1 MKVVDLSLFPTSID
15 VTLYRYNYLDNKLWT
30 QLKNQVDYIE
40 VDQNSIIVT
49 NSQLEA
55 IIAANYSDEINK
67 IKSTGSKFFH
77 TQVNSIYFIW
87 AMVQE
92 MSNLQFVKLTRSL
105 DKDYTRMLNTAEDE
119 KTIEFDFKL
128 LSITIKLAE
137 IFNTEEVAVINEAL
151 YQLGILDRGEPYTRL
166 KAVEVIG
173 ALDDLINALEDEIL
187 SERVGVLS
195 ELLEV
200 FTFKIER
207 DNPLTLLV
215 TDY

>member
-49 NSQLEA
+49 RSQLEA
-55 IIAANYSDEINK
+55 IIAANYSGEINK

-92 MSNLQFVKLTRSL
+92 MSNLQFIKLTRSL
-105 DKDYTRMLNTAEDE
+105 DKDYTRLLNTTEDE

-137 IFNTEEVAVINEAL
+137 IFDTEEVKVINKAL
-151 YQLGILDRGEPYTRL
+151 YHLGILDEDEPYTRL

-173 ALDDLINALEDEIL
+173 ALDDLLNNSEDEIL
-187 SERVGVLS
+187 SERVGILS
-195 ELLEV
+195 ELLEI